1 MNYIAAHYSSPTL
14 RPMAQTPTAVAASYT
29 ASGAA
34 TDADATTVHMSS
46 QSTDTL
52 YSGSTFLSP
61 VGSLRVY
68 SPEKKRTSD
77 NLSGDI
83 SNDYLERVKKS
94 QIILEKYP
102 DRVPLIILPS
112 KNDRDSYPID
122 KTKYITPRDLTLLQL
137 QQIIRKRI
145 KFPAEKALFM
155 FIKNKIYPVSAMVGT
170 IYDTNKDPDGF
181 LYVTYCQESTFGAA
195 AAAAAAR

>member
-1 MNYIAAHYSSPTL
+1 
-14 RPMAQTPTAVAASYT
+14 MAQPPTAVAASYT
-29 ASGAA
+29 ATASA
-34 TDADATTVHMSS
+34 TATATDATTVHMST

-61 VGSLRVY
+61 VGGLRIH

-77 NLSGDI
+77 DLSGDI

-137 QQIIRKRI
+137 QQIIRKRV

-195 AAAAAAR
+195 AAAAAR